1 MKSRDRSPAGTRH
14 STEFPCSESGFQ
26 DNSALQGP
34 RSGNGRRVSSQGIA
48 RQRAIGGKFWILETD
63 HLDDQFAAL
72 VWLRKQSFAQPNRF
86 AVAKKKEKMK
96 EQLDTH
102 RPSHG
107 RSYNPRR
114 RRKRR
119 RQDGGL
125 QATITL
131 QLSCNRAAGR
141 GVQLSVRRVEDNCCI
156 ALIF

>member
-14 STEFPCSESGFQ
+14 STEFPYSESCFQ
-26 DNSALQGP
+26 DNSALQRP
-34 RSGNGRRVSSQGIA
+34 RSGNGRGVSSQEIV
-48 RQRAIGGKFWILETD
+48 RQRAIGGKSWILETD

-72 VWLRKQSFAQPNRF
+72 AWLRKQSFAQPNRI

-114 RRKRR
+114 QRKRR
-119 RQDGGL
+119 RQDGVL
-125 QATITL
+125 RATITL

-141 GVQLSVRRVEDNCCI
+141 GVQSSVRVEDNCCI